1 MSQKIK
7 SSIYFTVFVI
17 ACVMYLFSGTTDD
30 NQKDYTSTANE
41 TAQQGTVYNSNYI
54 QLD

>member
-7 SSIYFTVFVI
+7 SSIYFAVLVI
-17 ACVMYLFSGTTDD
+17 ACVMYLFTENTDD
-30 NQKDYTSTANE
+30 NQKDYTNTANE
-41 TAQQGTVYNSNYI
+41 TMQQGTVYNSNYI